1 VTPKWTEV
9 WSHIHLGWIYDISD
23 QRPRA
28 LSEYQQAL
36 RSKDN
41 SYNAQ
46 EEAQKGIDHPYQAPK
61 TSN

>member
-1 VTPKWTEV
+1 MVAHPP
-9 WSHIHLGWIYDISD
+9 GRWIYDISD